1 MTARGFFVTVEG
13 PEASGK
19 TTAIEQVTRELALR
33 GCNPL
38 RTREP
43 GGTQVGVAIRKLL
56 LDGSATPCSRSEF
69 LLFQADRAQHVED
82 VIEPALAG
90 GRLIVCD
97 RYILSSIA
105 YQVEGRNIP
114 RDSALEAIKLATKGL
129 VPDLTILLTV
139 NLDVGMKRLARRG
152 AENRLDNESRQ
163 FHESVH
169 RAYEKYYGGAFAKS
183 WLRIDTSPHYMTPDV
198 VARLMTDA
206 IMRAHQRAS

>member
-19 TTAIEQVTRELALR
+19 TTAIEQVTHELAIH

-43 GGTQVGVAIRKLL
+43 GGTAIGASIRQLL
-56 LDGSATPCSRSEF
+56 LESSAAPCGRSEF
-69 LLFQADRAQHVED
+69 LLFQADRAQHVEE
-82 VIEPALAG
+82 VIEPALFAG
-90 GRLIVCD
+90 RVVVCD

-105 YQVEGRNIP
+105 YQVEGRSIP
-114 RDSALEAIKLATKGL
+114 SDSALEAIKLATKGL

-183 WLRIDTSPHYMTPDV
+183 WMRIDTSPHYMTPDV

-206 IMRAHQRAS
+206 IMRAYRRAS